1 MVSIISAVNY
11 RKCRRFFGTPFI
23 MAILKYWVLNI
34 YWFKAFLATQDD
46 SITDEEAA
54 SKYNEYKLEFRR
66 QQLNEFFSNHKVI
79 INPTETKERRTSSK
93 FFFVICYHEPFKHI
107 YNMLLRL

>member
-1 MVSIISAVNY
+1 
-11 RKCRRFFGTPFI
+11 

-79 INPTETKERRTSSK
+79 INPTETKDRRTSSK
-93 FFFVICYHEPFKHI
+93 MFLSFAIMNHLRRNVVTKYPLRVQFCLSFFGGRGPGVF
-107 YNMLLRL
+107 

>member
-1 MVSIISAVNY
+1 
-11 RKCRRFFGTPFI
+11 

-79 INPTETKERRTSSK
+79 INPTETKDRRTSSK
-93 FFFVICYHEPFKHI
+93 MFLSFAIMNHLI
-107 YNMLLRL
+107 LLGGWGG